1 MTCAHAHDNQY
12 ASGERLNV
20 VRRFPHDHMP
30 AFVPIVDQ
38 ETGFVTW
45 QPYSKVLKQNIMM
58 SQEDA
63 EQFAADLDQL
73 IADCRPRIEIN
84 FQPQTPEQDF
94 GSSHPRLSKEKLI
107 SSSPDPIH
115 KVPTESINLRE
126 PLHETRPPSNDHY
139 PQHNTVMRAR
149 GIPDTLDLSRDSKKP
164 QEKAVMKEMNLAP
177 NPRHKGWKKMK
188 RKLGR
193 EGGKHLPNQRYQ
205 AIVAEYCGN
214 PTKLAGLED
223 FFQSLPS
230 EKSDLEHTTYAQA
243 SPYEQLFVYSRL
255 TKPAHRD
262 RQSYEEVYRKFL
274 NMRLEL
280 EVEINRDLLQAMVT
294 AGIPLSEENAVKL
307 QMWTEENQIRE
318 AHKAL
323 AGRGRAVH
331 DFIETHRGELA
342 SRLVGSTGKETAR
355 RLQAMMDTQSK
366 PLKVRTSSDSDE
378 KSSGSTFE

>member
-1 MTCAHAHDNQY
+1 MSAMTCAHAHDNQY

-20 VRRFPHDHMP
+20 ARRFPHDHMP

-38 ETGFVTW
+38 GTGFVTW

-107 SSSPDPIH
+107 SSSPDSTP

-139 PQHNTVMRAR
+139 PQHNTVMRSR
-149 GIPDTLDLSRDSKKP
+149 GIPDTLDLSRDSEKP
-164 QEKAVMKEMNLAP
+164 QEKAVMKGMNLAP

-243 SPYEQLFVYSRL
+243 SPYEQLFVFSRL

-294 AGIPLSEENAVKL
+294 AGIPLSEENAAKL

-323 AGRGRAVH
+323 SGRGRAVH

-355 RLQAMMDTQSK
+355 RLQAIMDAQQAPK
-366 PLKVRTSSDSDE
+366 GEDFIK
-378 KSSGSTFE
+378 F